1 MKIEINEQKI
11 LTEIIE
17 RDGSLHQKI
26 KEVVEQRLI
35 DDVVSKIE
43 EKYLKNGW
51 GGVVD
56 EINNRVLEDVEEKQT
71 EMVKKILK
79 EFYES
84 YRYSKKDLTILKK
97 LKEFIGE
104 N

>member
-11 LTEIIE
+11 LTEVLE

-26 KEVVEQRLI
+26 KEVIERRLI
-35 DDVVSKIE
+35 EDIVGKIE
-43 EKYLKNGW
+43 SKYLKNTWSGL
-51 GGVVD
+51 VD
-56 EINNRVLEDVEEKQT
+56 EINDRVLEEISEKQT

-79 EFYES
+79 EFYDS
-84 YRYSKKDLTILKK
+84 YRFGKKDIAILKK
-97 LKEFIGE
+97 LKEFIDE